1 MPPELSEEKNS
12 RDSSYVK
19 IVLGVIEM
27 GMDFATFLRIPH
39 DETESI
45 NGKKVEIRNGS
56 TNLAQLVTC

>member
-27 GMDFATFLRIPH
+27 GMDFATH
-39 DETESI
+39 DDTESI